1 MQLLIQPVQ
10 ICQHFFLF
18 PGKRAMGG
26 EQGQE
31 KLAKA
36 QHQVTKWLFGCTLA
50 TFLQRFDQKP
60 RRPKKPSI
68 RHEQLVVAEN

>member
-1 MQLLIQPVQ
+1 
-10 ICQHFFLF
+10 
-18 PGKRAMGG
+18 MGG

-50 TFLQRFDQKP
+50 TFLQHFGQKSKAP
-60 RRPKKPSI
+60 QKAQ
-68 RHEQLVVAEN
+68 H